1 LPAQSLFKAALHNA
15 AALLVRPDF
24 EGVLH
29 ASFVDE
35 VSELGEALGAERV
48 PLMREVCRFKPNNKV
63 LNHVVSVDVGR
74 ER

>member
-1 LPAQSLFKAALHNA
+1 M
-15 AALLVRPDF
+15 RPDF

-63 LNHVVSVDVGR
+63 LNHVVSVDVG
-74 ER
+74 